1 MNWRDIS
8 GSSVLIPQEPKAI
21 IHFLGG
27 AFVAGA
33 PQFTYRWLLEELGN
47 AGYLVVA
54 TPFIN
59 TFEHKAIARNVLN
72 RFETILDRLQQ
83 NKLIQP
89 SYLPIYGIGH
99 SMGCK
104 LHLLIGSLYTDDRA
118 GNILMSYNNFPVN
131 RAIPFGEQLNLQ
143 NTFNLEFTP
152 SPRETNELIAS
163 EYQIRR
169 NLLIRFQDD
178 EIDQTLYLN
187 PILKKR
193 FPEMI
198 SMLTVPGNHLTPLTQ
213 ELKWQAGEIFT
224 PFDAV
229 GQLLKQTFT
238 KDLTRLKQEIKRWLN
253 PLGV

>member
-8 GSSVLIPQEPKAI
+8 GGSVLIPQEPKAI

-33 PQFTYRWLLEELGN
+33 PQVTYRWLLEELSK
-47 AGYLVVA
+47 AGYLIVA

-59 TFEHKAIARNVLN
+59 TFDHKAIARTVLN
-72 RFETILDRLQQ
+72 RFDNILDRLQRDR
-83 NKLIQP
+83 LIQQ

-104 LHLLIGSLYTDDRA
+104 LHLLIGSFYRVERS
-118 GNILMSYNNFPVN
+118 GNILISYNNFPVN
-131 RAIPFGEQLNLQ
+131 RAIPFGEQLNL
-143 NTFNLEFTP
+143 NSNFNLEFSP
-152 SPRETNELIAS
+152 SPQETNELIAS
-163 EYQIRR
+163 DYQVRR
-169 NLLIRFQDD
+169 NLLVRFQDD

-198 SMLTVPGNHLTPLTQ
+198 SMLTIPGNHLTPLTQ
-213 ELKWQAGEIFT
+213 ELKWQAGDIFT

-229 GQLLKQTFT
+229 GQLLKQTFS
-238 KDLTRLKQEIKRWLN
+238 KDLTRLKQEIQRWLN

>member
-8 GSSVLIPQEPKAI
+8 GGSVLIPQEPKAI

-33 PQFTYRWLLEELGN
+33 PQVTYRWLLEELGK
-47 AGYLVVA
+47 AGYVIVA

-59 TFEHKAIARNVLN
+59 TFDHKAIARTVLN
-72 RFETILDRLQQ
+72 RFDNILDRLQRDR
-83 NKLIQP
+83 LIQQ

-104 LHLLIGSLYTDDRA
+104 LHLLIGSFYRVERL
-118 GNILMSYNNFPVN
+118 GNILISYNNFPVN
-131 RAIPFGEQLNLQ
+131 RAIPFGEQLNL
-143 NTFNLEFTP
+143 NSNFNLEFSP
-152 SPRETNELIAS
+152 SPQETNELIAS
-163 EYQIRR
+163 DYQIRR
-169 NLLIRFQDD
+169 NLLVRFQDD

-198 SMLTVPGNHLTPLTQ
+198 SMLTIPGNHLTPLTQ
-213 ELKWQAGEIFT
+213 ELKWQAGDIFT

-229 GQLLKQTFT
+229 GQLLKQTFS
-238 KDLTRLKQEIKRWLN
+238 KDLTRLKQEIQRWLN
-253 PLGV
+253 PVGV

>member
-8 GSSVLIPQEPKAI
+8 GGSVLIPQEPKAI

-33 PQFTYRWLLEELGN
+33 PQVTYRWLLEELSK
-47 AGYLVVA
+47 AGYVIVA

-59 TFEHKAIARNVLN
+59 TFDHKAIARTVLN
-72 RFETILDRLQQ
+72 RFDNILDRLQRDR
-83 NKLIQP
+83 LIQQ

-104 LHLLIGSLYTDDRA
+104 LHLLIGSFYRVERS
-118 GNILMSYNNFPVN
+118 GNILISYNNFPVN
-131 RAIPFGEQLNLQ
+131 RAIPFGEQLNL
-143 NTFNLEFTP
+143 NSNFNLEFSP
-152 SPRETNELIAS
+152 SPQETNELIAS
-163 EYQIRR
+163 DYQVRR
-169 NLLIRFQDD
+169 NLLVRFQDD

-198 SMLTVPGNHLTPLTQ
+198 SMLTIPGNHLTPLTQ
-213 ELKWQAGEIFT
+213 ELKWQAGDIFT

-229 GQLLKQTFT
+229 GQLLKQTFS
-238 KDLTRLKQEIKRWLN
+238 KDLTRLKQEVQRWLN

>member
-8 GSSVLIPQEPKAI
+8 GGSVLVPREPKAI
-21 IHFLGG
+21 VHFLGG

-33 PQFTYRWLLEELGN
+33 PQVTYRWLLEELGK
-47 AGYLVVA
+47 AGYIIIA

-59 TFEHKAIARNVLN
+59 TFDHKTIARAVFN

-83 NKLIQP
+83 YKLMQQ
-89 SYLPIYGIGH
+89 SYLPIYGLGH

-104 LHLLIGSLYTDDRA
+104 LHLLIGSLYTSDRS
-118 GNILMSYNNFPVN
+118 GNIFISYNNDPVN
-131 RAIPFGEQLNLQ
+131 RAIPFGEQLNL
-143 NTFNLEFTP
+143 NNNFNLEFIP
-152 SPRETNELIAS
+152 SPQETNELIAS

-178 EIDQTLYLN
+178 ELDRTLYLN

-193 FPEMI
+193 FPEMT
-198 SMLTVPGNHLTPLTQ
+198 SLLTIPGNHLTPLTQ
-213 ELKWQAGEIFT
+213 ELKWQAGDIFT

-229 GQLLKQTFT
+229 GQLLKQNFS
-238 KDLTRLKQEIKRWLN
+238 KDLKRLQQEIQRWLN
-253 PLGV
+253 PLGS